1 MTPHNL
7 TSEHPEDEDDLLA
20 AEYVLGVLDLPE
32 RTAVEARL
40 KADTAFADRVA
51 GWEDRLSDLNGAFA
65 PEPAPDLMPRI
76 EARLFPQAARPAN
89 GLRSWWAD
97 LRLWSG
103 VAVASVAL
111 VAYLALTPPKPELT
125 ATLNL
130 DKGALQYAAVIT
142 SGRLTITR
150 VAGEVPDAAH
160 SHELW
165 IIAGNDPP
173 VSLGVIPA
181 GGETISLPG
190 AAAGAVLAVTLE
202 PPGGSPTGKPTGPIV
217 AKGALVKA

>member
-1 MTPHNL
+1 MTPQSPL
-7 TSEHPEDEDDLLA
+7 PEDDDDLLA
-20 AEYVLGVLDLPE
+20 GEYVLGTLDLPA
-32 RTAVEARL
+32 RTAFEARL
-40 KADTAFADRVA
+40 KTEPALHDCVA
-51 GWEDRLSDLNGAFA
+51 AWEERLSGLNDDFA
-65 PEPAPDLMPRI
+65 PAPPPDLLPKI
-76 EARLFPQAARPAN
+76 EARLFPVAPR
-89 GLRSWWAD
+89 RSWWAD
-97 LRLWSG
+97 LRLWAG

-111 VAYLALTPPKPELT
+111 VAYLALTPPRPEMLATLT
-125 ATLNL
+125 A
-130 DKGALQYAAVIT
+130 DQGALQFDAVIVE
-142 SGRLTITR
+142 GRLTVTR
-150 VAGEVPDAAH
+150 VKGDMPDATH

-190 AAAGAVLAVTLE
+190 ALPGAILAVTLE